1 MQADPPLQA
10 VQTQEFQLKELEL
23 LARQRQQSIE
33 FQAQQ
38 QANIQKTFDIMFG
51 QTRQAAKMFYMSFCL
66 GFGLVIGSVIIYLF
80 WPTNLITI
88 AFFGVGALT
97 MLSFFLRDPAERIQ
111 RTGGKLIQMQ
121 AAMRN
126 HLHEISYW
134 DTYFNQKLAASDP
147 VKHEE
152 LVIALQSMRL
162 GTQTIMRQIDESL
175 DDEVST
181 SVETEDLTKAKLSTK
196 AATPD
201 ANDAEQPCDLT
212 PPGG

>member
-10 VQTQEFQLKELEL
+10 VQTQEFQLKQLEL
-23 LARQRQQSIE
+23 LAQQIE
-33 FQAQQ
+33 FQARQ
-38 QANIQKTFDIMFG
+38 QANIEATGNLMLV
-51 QTRQAAKMFYMSFCL
+51 QTRQAAQMFRVSFWL
-66 GFGLVIGSVIIYLF
+66 GFGLVIVSVIIYLF
-80 WPTNLITI
+80 RPTNLITI

-121 AAMRN
+121 AAVRN

-134 DTYFNQKLAASDP
+134 DTYFNQKVAASDP

-162 GTQTIMRQIDESL
+162 GTQTIMRQIDASL

-181 SVETEDLTKAKLSTK
+181 SVETEDLTKAKLPTK

-201 ANDAEQPCDLT
+201 LSSNSAR
-212 PPGG
+212 